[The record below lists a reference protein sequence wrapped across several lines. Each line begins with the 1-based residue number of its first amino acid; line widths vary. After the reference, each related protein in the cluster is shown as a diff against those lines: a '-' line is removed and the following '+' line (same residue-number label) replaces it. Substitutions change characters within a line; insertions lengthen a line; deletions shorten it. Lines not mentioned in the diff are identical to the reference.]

1 MGLKRDNNA
10 VYLTIFDGKIVQR
23 IKQPT
28 ETSRQ
33 RINKEN
39 EKVIEEVYGSIS
51 GKIVGLGEKTHEKYG
66 TSLLIYIEDDNIYC
80 LQCLINGQYGVSFL
94 KALPNVDLSQPVEL
108 VPSSKEVNGK
118 PDQVLYVKQRG
129 EDGKFKALKFAF
141 TKDHPNGMPEPVQVK
156 YQGEMKWDFFEQ
168 TKFLHDVVFM
178 QAKEHL
184 KDNGGIKIE
193 EPKEEPAPD
202 PEPTK
207 VNGKGKGSKN
217 AKASLA
223 DSDDLPF

>member
-1 MGLKRDNNA
+1 MGLKRDNSA
-10 VYLTIFDGKIVQR
+10 VYLTIFEGKIVQR
-23 IKQPT
+23 VKNAT
-28 ETSRQ
+28 ETSRE

-39 EKVIEEVYGSIS
+39 EKVNEEVYGSIS
-51 GKIVGLGEKTHEKYG
+51 GRIVALGEKTHEKYG
-66 TSLLIYIEDDNIYC
+66 TSLLIYIEDDRIYC

-94 KALPNVDLSQPVEL
+94 KALPNADLSKSVEL
-108 VPSSKEVNGK
+108 VPSQKEVNGK
-118 PDQVLYVKQRG
+118 PDQVLYIKQKG

-141 TKDHPNGMPEPVQVK
+141 TKDNPNGMPEPKQVE
-156 YQGEMKWDFFEQ
+156 YQGALRWDFFQQ

-193 EPKEEPAPD
+193 EPKEEPAE
-202 PEPTK
+202 PEQSK
-207 VNGKGKGSKN
+207 GKDGKGKGKGKGN
-217 AKASLA
+217 TSLA